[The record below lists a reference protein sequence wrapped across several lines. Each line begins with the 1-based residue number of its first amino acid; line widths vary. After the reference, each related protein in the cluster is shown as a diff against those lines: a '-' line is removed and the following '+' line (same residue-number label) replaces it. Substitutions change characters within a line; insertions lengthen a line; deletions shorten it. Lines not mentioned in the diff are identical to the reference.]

1 MKKDLSEDYISKLVN
16 SSDKSNLEIITQ
28 AEKQGKINAEAREY
42 LKEMYSESMHWFL
55 EVFHILGKCFG
66 APKAAVM
73 QYDYESGVA
82 IDQPMKIADINP
94 LSAYMV
100 YHRLDADPMRNQFFS
115 INKGHKV
122 DLYVSSIV
130 SVIVG
135 AQKNIERSLEKITG
149 KYYNDYVEEVVKTAE
164 NIISSNS
171 REASGRAIAE
181 KIRTKFSEK
190 FITNSSETVLGI
202 IGCGNE
208 KISVDLVRELD
219 KIEKP
224 HLRLKDV
231 WRVKCLFDLISQA
244 RVFMERIYE
253 LAPDKIIAVKDKF
266 YDIKNPRNYRD
277 AKIILNIGTKDNV
290 IPLEV
295 ICQVRTLFEFDRK
308 NHEEYKIARK
318 GKSAKKENIE
328 KNMAEVM
335 ENGIRE
341 YNLMIYHCLEDIF
354 ERVGWNILYNRD
366 RGASLFDG
374 FPRFSKQYYS
384 QKIIDVI
391 LEKLDNAVENEVFHV
406 EDAPRKLSQAEELE
420 IFRWM
425 TKFILISAMP
435 YMNGNSEM
443 PNENVSGRLFNF
455 VMKELQ
461 RYDKK

>member
-1 MKKDLSEDYISKLVN
+1 MKNQIEKTVEAIT
-16 SSDKSNLEIITQ
+16 SNNDHENFAAIARAQ
-28 AEKQGKINAEAREY
+28 ENGHINMEAREY
-42 LKEMYSESMHWFL
+42 LERLYTDGMIWFR

-73 QYDYESGVA
+73 KYDYESGVEL
-82 IDQPMKIADINP
+82 DQTIKISDINP

-115 INKGHKV
+115 IVEGHKV

-135 AQKNIERSLEKITG
+135 AQKNINRALEKVTG
-149 KYYNDYVEEVVKTAE
+149 KYYTDYVNEVAETAE
-164 NIISSNS
+164 RVLTSNN
-171 REASGRAIAE
+171 REASGKAISE
-181 KIRTKFSEK
+181 KIREKFSEK
-190 FITNSSETVLGI
+190 FITAASETVLGI
-202 IGCGNE
+202 IGRGYE
-208 KISVDLVRELD
+208 KIAVELVRELD

-231 WRVKCLFDLISQA
+231 WRVKCLFDLVPQA
-244 RVFMERIYE
+244 RVFIERIQE
-253 LAPDKIIAVKDKF
+253 LAPEKIITVRDKF
-266 YDIKNPRNYRD
+266 YDVKNPRNYRD
-277 AKIILNIGTKDNV
+277 AKIILNLGTKENV

-295 ICQVRTLFEFDRK
+295 ICQVRTLFEFENNE
-308 NHEEYKIARK
+308 NHKDYELVRK
-318 GKSAKKENIE
+318 GKASGSIE
-328 KNMAEVM
+328 KNMAEFM
-335 ENGIRE
+335 EQGIRE
-341 YNLMIYHCLEDIF
+341 YNLMIYHCVEELF

-374 FPRFSKQYYS
+374 FPRFSKQYYP
-384 QKIIDVI
+384 QKVIDAI
-391 LEKLDNAVENEVFHV
+391 LEKLNSAVENEVFHV

-425 TKFILISAMP
+425 AKFILISAMP

-443 PNENVSGRLFNF
+443 PNDNISGRLFNF
-455 VMKELQ
+455 IMKELQ